1 MIKTMIE
8 RSGMTLFCL
17 PDYIRPYPVLLFLSN
32 MAQGLLAPVLII
44 FYRKN
49 GINLFEIGLVSSI
62 FEISMLLFEIPTG
75 YVADI
80 FGRKLSV
87 LCSFASF
94 AAAGVTFAIFK
105 NLTGFVLAS
114 IIQGIGFTFIS
125 GALQAWAVE
134 ILKSN
139 RQDSSIQNVFASGTQ
154 SRIAGFLA
162 GSIFGGWLGLAK
174 MNVVWMIYI
183 GINMAALLYAFIN
196 MKERRCDERSESEGA
211 QPETGIKRVFKT
223 AFASSSDHFMTIII
237 LLFAACI
244 FYEFSMSPISEYWT
258 VFFAE
263 DLHMPELVFG
273 WVIAVSSILLI
284 VIIDPASKFLQTRVS
299 NAGALVAINIMLMAV
314 IFLFGVSFN
323 PIMAIIVYIIYKILA
338 SIYEP
343 IRDTFINAHIQDKY
357 RATVLSVYNMAG
369 SAGEVISGVGIGW
382 VAQKFGIR
390 ASFYASG
397 LSIFLVI
404 IAFGYIISIYRK
416 ADLSSF

>member
-1 MIKTMIE
+1 
-8 RSGMTLFCL
+8 
-17 PDYIRPYPVLLFLSN
+17 
-32 MAQGLLAPVLII
+32 
-44 FYRKN
+44 
-49 GINLFEIGLVSSI
+49 
-62 FEISMLLFEIPTG
+62 
-75 YVADI
+75 
-80 FGRKLSV
+80 
-87 LCSFASF
+87 
-94 AAAGVTFAIFK
+94 
-105 NLTGFVLAS
+105 
-114 IIQGIGFTFIS
+114 
-125 GALQAWAVE
+125 
-134 ILKSN
+134 
-139 RQDSSIQNVFASGTQ
+139 
-154 SRIAGFLA
+154 
-162 GSIFGGWLGLAK
+162 
-174 MNVVWMIYI
+174 
-183 GINMAALLYAFIN
+183 
-196 MKERRCDERSESEGA
+196 
-211 QPETGIKRVFKT
+211 
-223 AFASSSDHFMTIII
+223 MTIII

-244 FYEFSMSPISEYWT
+244 FYEFSMSPINEYWT

-299 NAGALVAINIMLMAV
+299 NAGALVAINIMLMAS

-338 SIYEP
+338 GIYEP

-390 ASFYASG
+390 ASFYTSG

-416 ADLSSF
+416 ADLSGF